1 MATADASLKKVQAKG
16 VTNPVQLAMLA
27 GKPESQ
33 AAAAPL
39 TAFQNILV
47 VRACSVSTG
56 CGARSGCV
64 VVQPGQRRPVGQP
77 TKPTWALCGLRWIEL
92 FIDRFLTIADI

>member
-1 MATADASLKKVQAKG
+1 VATADASLKKVQAKG

-47 VRACSVSTG
+47 VRACSHIKTF
-56 CGARSGCV
+56 
-64 VVQPGQRRPVGQP
+64 
-77 TKPTWALCGLRWIEL
+77 ALVEP
-92 FIDRFLTIADI
+92 

>member
-27 GKPESQ
+27 GKPVSK

-47 VRACSVSTG
+47 VRVCSHI
-56 CGARSGCV
+56 
-64 VVQPGQRRPVGQP
+64 QRLPLVEPEDLSWNHR
-77 TKPTWALCGLRWIEL
+77 
-92 FIDRFLTIADI
+92 